1 MIDRRTLTLFV
12 ALCLGQVLLVSV
24 QVQASGELSL
34 LQVAAFDVGA
44 RIQRMTGAVTGTI
57 GGFWSN
63 YVDLRGAAR
72 ENADLR
78 RQLLD
83 LSVELQEQRALASQ
97 IRSLEEML
105 GLKAVVPIETVA
117 ARVIAGSVTP
127 GTLTV
132 TIDKGT
138 GDGVT
143 ADMAVLGVDGVV
155 GRVVEPIADRAATV
169 QLLVDANAAAA
180 VVFERS
186 RAAGIAV
193 GGQADGSLRA
203 DFVPV
208 LADVRVGE
216 QVTTS
221 GLDGIYPAG
230 FPVGRV
236 ESITGAGSPS
246 RSIRIRPTTDFSF
259 LSAVLLV
266 RAGSG
271 AGDEAAAP

>member
-12 ALCLGQVLLVSV
+12 TLCLGQVLLVSA
-24 QVQASGELSL
+24 QVQAPGEVSL
-34 LQVAAFDVGA
+34 LQVAAFDAGA
-44 RIQRMTGAVTGTI
+44 RIQRAAGAVTGTI
-57 GGFWSN
+57 TGFWSH
-63 YVDLRGAAR
+63 YIDLRGAAR
-72 ENADLR
+72 ENAELR
-78 RQLLD
+78 EQLLH

-105 GLKAVVPIETVA
+105 GLKAVVPIETIA
-117 ARVIAGSVTP
+117 ARVMAGNVTP
-127 GTLTV
+127 GTFTV

-138 GDGVT
+138 ADGVV

-155 GRVVEPIADRAATV
+155 GRVVEPVAERAATV

-193 GGQADGSLRA
+193 GGQSDGTLRA

-236 ESITGAGSPS
+236 ESIVGAGSPS
-246 RSIRIRPTTDFSF
+246 RSIRIRPATDFSY

-266 RAGSG
+266 RDRPRT
-271 AGDEAAAP
+271 DEAVAP